1 MKRAMSFACALAI
14 STFSSPLL
22 STAASAETPE
32 YTITIKDHRFT
43 PSEVKIPAKTK
54 VKLVI
59 RNEDPTPE
67 EFESYDFNREKIV
80 GGNSVIKV
88 YVGPLKPGTYKF
100 FGEFNADTAQGV
112 LVVE

>member
-1 MKRAMSFACALAI
+1 MKRAMSFACALAVSI
-14 STFSSPLL
+14 FSGSLL
-22 STAASAETPE
+22 PTAASAETPE

-43 PSEVKIPAKTK
+43 PAEVKIPAKTK
-54 VKLVI
+54 VKLVV

-80 GGNSVIKV
+80 GGNSTIKV